1 MRARSKEVFDGL
13 GPDRPAATA
22 VTCAPC
28 PQQAIGDRHHP
39 CKLMIPAGLVLLD
52 EPVTPLGVVQP
63 DDVLETVGRLVVAIN
78 VHQDG
83 R

>member
-1 MRARSKEVFDGL
+1 V
-13 GPDRPAATA
+13 
-22 VTCAPC
+22 
-28 PQQAIGDRHHP
+28 QAHD
-39 CKLMIPAGLVLLD
+39 PAGLVLLD
-52 EPVTPLGVVQP
+52 EPVTSLGVVQP

>member
-1 MRARSKEVFDGL
+1 
-13 GPDRPAATA
+13 
-22 VTCAPC
+22 
-28 PQQAIGDRHHP
+28 
-39 CKLMIPAGLVLLD
+39 MIPAALVLLD

>member
-13 GPDRPAATA
+13 GPDRLAATA
-22 VTCAPC
+22 VACAPC
-28 PQQAIGDRHHP
+28 PQQAIGDRRRP
-39 CKLMIPAGLVLLD
+39 CKRMIPAGLVLLD

>member
-1 MRARSKEVFDGL
+1 MS
-13 GPDRPAATA
+13 AA
-22 VTCAPC
+22 
-28 PQQAIGDRHHP
+28 GDRRSPSPVQAHD
-39 CKLMIPAGLVLLD
+39 PAGLVLLA
-52 EPVTPLGVVQP
+52 EPVTSLGVVQP